1 MIHLSQ
7 ETLALARRLAAV
19 HNISLEDAV
28 KLAVENSAREAGV
41 VPLVPKARDISPRA
55 VAARKAGIDAIID
68 TIAGLPVL
76 DRRSAREIMDDI
88 NSV

>member
-1 MIHLSQ
+1 VIHLSQ
-7 ETLALARRLAAV
+7 ETLALARRLAAA

-41 VPLVPKARDISPRA
+41 VPLVPKARDTSPRA
-55 VAARKAGIDAIID
+55 VAARKAGIDAIVD
-68 TIAGLPVL
+68 SIAGLPVL

-88 NSV
+88 NGV